1 LFIINNNN
9 YKKGVINMNIKK
21 IGLTALAGSLVATSA
36 FAGSM
41 SVSGGASISLEHI
54 NGGAA
59 DAGKSFTMGNQL
71 TFTGSGELDNGLNV
85 SLSFILDQN
94 DDKAAD
100 DQSTAGNYNAGSPFD
115 SHSVTVSSDSLGSLT
130 FSGEG
135 GSSATTAV
143 DASAAGD
150 IWDAFD
156 AEDGLEPTG
165 VGSDDNMMMYTL
177 PSLMDGLSAQV
188 SYLPAR
194 EGKDTAVGYGA
205 TYTGVEGLS
214 ITYATGDDNSV
225 GNVNSATML
234 KGSYAYG
241 PVTVAYSDYEYDAQT
256 DTADDE
262 MTSYKVSYTI
272 SDELSVSYGTEEITT
287 NSTSAEYERL
297 SASYTA
303 GGMTITASMDE
314 ATDRDG
320 TTTATMDNERWA
332 LGASFAF

>member
-1 LFIINNNN
+1 
-9 YKKGVINMNIKK
+9 MNIKK
-21 IGLTALAGSLVATSA
+21 IGLTALAGSLVAVSSA
-36 FAGSM
+36 SAGEMTVAGSA
-41 SVSGGASISLEHI
+41 SVALEHI

-59 DAGKSFTMGNQL
+59 DAGKSFSMGNQL
-71 TFTGSGELDNGLNV
+71 TFSGSGELDNGLNV
-85 SLSFILDQN
+85 SLSFVIDQG
-94 DDKAAD
+94 DGEADTATGAA
-100 DQSTAGNYNAGSPFD
+100 TSPFD
-115 SHSVTVSSDSLGSLT
+115 SHSVTISSDSLGTLA
-130 FSGEG
+130 FHGEG

-143 DASAAGD
+143 DGSAAGD
-150 IWDAFD
+150 IWDQFD
-156 AEDGLEPTG
+156 AEDGLEPNG

-177 PSLMDGLSAQV
+177 PSLMDGLAANV
-188 SYLPAR
+188 SYAPAR
-194 EGKDTAVGYGA
+194 EGKDTALGYGV

-214 ITYATGDDNSV
+214 VTYATGDDSSV

-256 DTADDE
+256 DSADDE
-262 MTSYKVSYTI
+262 MTSYKISYTV
-272 SDELSVSYGTEEITT
+272 SDELSVSYGSEEITT
-287 NSTSAEYERL
+287 NSTSAEYEMI

-303 GGMTITASMDE
+303 GGMTITASMSD

>member
-1 LFIINNNN
+1 
-9 YKKGVINMNIKK
+9 MNIKK

-36 FAGSM
+36 FAGEM
-41 SVSGGASISLEHI
+41 TVAGGASLNVEHT
-54 NGGAA
+54 NGGAG
-59 DAGKSFTMGNQL
+59 DTGKTFSMGNQL

-94 DDKAAD
+94 DDATTAAGTD
-100 DQSTAGNYNAGSPFD
+100 KSDNDGTPFD
-115 SHSVTVSSDSLGSLT
+115 SHSVSISSDSLGTLK

-143 DASAAGD
+143 DATAAGD
-150 IWDAFD
+150 IWDQFD
-156 AEDGLEPTG
+156 DEGGLEPTG
-165 VGSDDNMMMYTL
+165 VGSGNNMMMYTL
-177 PSLMDGLSAQV
+177 PSLMDGLAV
-188 SYLPAR
+188 NASYIPGA
-194 EGKDTAVGYGA
+194 EGKDSATGWNA

-214 ITYATGDDNSV
+214 VTYATGDDSSV

-262 MTSYKVSYTI
+262 MTSYKLSYTI
-272 SDELSVSYGTEEITT
+272 SDELSISYGSEEITT
-287 NSTSAEYERL
+287 NSKTAEYESI

-303 GGMTITASMDE
+303 GGMTITAAMSD
-314 ATDRDG
+314 ATDIDG
-320 TTTATMDNERWA
+320 TTTATEDRERWA